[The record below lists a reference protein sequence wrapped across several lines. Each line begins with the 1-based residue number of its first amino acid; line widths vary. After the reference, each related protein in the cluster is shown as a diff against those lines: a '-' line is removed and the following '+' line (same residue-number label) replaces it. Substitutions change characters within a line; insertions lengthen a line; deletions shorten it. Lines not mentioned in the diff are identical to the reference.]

1 VAEEEPEEEEKVVLP
16 MTSFHLEQVGVLLVL
31 GAACAVIAMTIS
43 KASIFEQA
51 RVWLDQ
57 ESNWL
62 GDLVACPYCTSH
74 WVALAA
80 IVAFQPRPVET
91 PWYVIDMIVAM
102 FALTFVSSIGCGAI
116 SRAFEDDE

>member
-1 VAEEEPEEEEKVVLP
+1 

-31 GAACAVIAMTIS
+31 GAACAVIAMTVS

-51 RVWLDQ
+51 RVWLDRK
-57 ESNWL
+57 SNWL

-74 WVALAA
+74 WVAFLF
-80 IVAFQPRPVET
+80 VALFQPRPVET
-91 PWYVIDMIVAM
+91 NLYLLDMVAAV
-102 FALTFVSSIGCGAI
+102 FALTFVASIGCGAI